1 MSRSLYSLGNLP
13 NSSGPEHRVYPYLLR
28 NGRVTR
34 LNQAWTADI
43 TYLPMARGFLYLV
56 AIMDWHSRYVVAW
69 RLSNSTAW
77 AEQLNLGTGRYRV
90 VQEHPI
96 GKSDD
101 VALFPAI
108 AVPVETK
115 HEYECPRDH
124 PDCLRGYLPKITRL
138 LLVGWR
144 GAEQHF
150 LGLLK
155 ESLPEKVPLYA
166 VARDRQEAEEVIAR
180 VEEAGVRVDGTP
192 AEGGF
197 SEFVVSREAEEFLR
211 S

>member
-1 MSRSLYSLGNLP
+1 MCLVTFDYDRMIERALG
-13 NSSGPEHRVYPYLLR
+13 SVG
-28 NGRVTR
+28 VTIKTISQYIENDEFK
-34 LNQAWTADI
+34 LFKLHGSANW
-43 TYLPMARGFLYLV
+43 ARE
-56 AIMDWHSRYVVAW
+56 VVAPEIDLDRDCW
-69 RLSNSTAW
+69 EIVRDLIQR